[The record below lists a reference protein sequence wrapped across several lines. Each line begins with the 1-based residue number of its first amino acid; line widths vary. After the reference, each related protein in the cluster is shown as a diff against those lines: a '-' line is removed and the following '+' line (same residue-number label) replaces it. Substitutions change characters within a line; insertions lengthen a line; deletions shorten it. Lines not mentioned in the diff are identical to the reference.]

1 MKIALLGDIGLLGAY
16 SLKTNP
22 KLIEQLQEISEFL
35 HKFDY
40 VVGNLETPFSY
51 KKKTWGAKSAYI
63 CTDPINVDV
72 LKALLINAVTIA
84 NNHMYDFGKE
94 GFETTCKLLDE
105 AGIEWFGANGRE
117 LKIESGGNRLAFNG
131 FCCYSTN
138 PLKISSRYGNY
149 GINRFNIEEVATIMR
164 QNHDDG
170 YLNILAVH
178 SGIEHVNRPS
188 VEQIKAV
195 RLLGDVVPYLW
206 YGHHPHVVQGIDS
219 YNGSIIAHSLGNFCF
234 AGNTADKNRPVIEL
248 SENNRRG
255 MILEVEIQNNILVGY
270 NPILIHIGEDGH
282 ISINKDSHAVNE
294 FSEYLNTALSDIESY
309 NAARI
314 KQRNEYLAT
323 RKQLRDFM
331 WVMKRLRPRYVK
343 LLYDNHMN
351 EKKYRDNVLSFLK

>member
-22 KLIEQLQEISEFL
+22 KLIEQLQEISDFL

-72 LKALLINAVTIA
+72 LKALHINAVTIA

-105 AGIEWFGANGRE
+105 VDIEWFGANGRE
-117 LKIESGGNRLAFNG
+117 LKIESSGNRLAFNG

-138 PLKISSRYGNY
+138 PLKISSKYGDY
-149 GINRFNIEEVATIMR
+149 GINRFNIDEVATIMR
-164 QNHDDG
+164 QNHEAG
-170 YLNILAVH
+170 YLNIIAVH

-188 VEQIKAV
+188 VEQIKAA

-255 MILEVEIQNNILVGY
+255 MILEIEIQNNILVTC
-270 NPILIHIGEDGH
+270 NPVLIHIGKDGY
-282 ISINKDSHAVNE
+282 ISIKDDQRVINE
-294 FSEYLNTALSDIESY
+294 FSGYLKTALSNAESY

-314 KQRNEYLAT
+314 KQRGEYLAT
-323 RKQLRDFM
+323 RKELRDFM
-331 WVMKRLRPRYVK
+331 WVMKRLRPRYAK

-351 EKKYRDNVLSFLK
+351 AKKYRDNVLSFLK